1 MQGLSSEKQGIY
13 VDLGAQLW
21 YHIPKSQEES
31 TLGVDVG
38 GRKKARRAYGFDEVA
53 VVPATV
59 SIDVADVDTSWY
71 LGEKCFP
78 IPFLA
83 SAMDGVVDPH
93 MAIEMGKLGGIAV
106 INIEGIQTRYE
117 DPEAIIERII
127 EADASGVIPL
137 IQKIYLEPIKPE
149 LIAKRIK
156 QIKASGQLAA
166 IGATPMGMKQYAGA
180 IIDAG
185 ADMIAIQSSVT
196 SVKFVSS
203 RGEGMNLADFC
214 KESPIPVMIGNCVS
228 YDAAMSYMEAGAAA
242 VLSGVG
248 PGAACTTRKVCA
260 IGVPQ
265 ITATA
270 DAAMAR
276 DDFEAKTGKYV
287 PIITDGGMRTG
298 GDIVKAIVAGADAV
312 MIGSPI
318 AATAEAPGKGFHWGM
333 ATSSPGLPRGT
344 RVQVGING
352 TLHEL
357 LFGPAKTD
365 NGSMN
370 LVGALKFAMSY
381 CGAKTIK
388 EMQQAEFVI
397 APSLPSEGK
406 TAQRAQHV
414 GQWR

>member
-1 MQGLSSEKQGIY
+1 MAI
-13 VDLGAQLW
+13 
-21 YHIPKSQEES
+21 
-31 TLGVDVG
+31 DVG

-53 VVPATV
+53 VVPGVV

-71 LGEKCFP
+71 LGDKCFP

-83 SAMDGVVDPH
+83 SAMDGATDPRL
-93 MAIEMGKLGGIAV
+93 AIEIGKLGGLAV
-106 INIEGIQTRYE
+106 MNIEGIQARYE
-117 DPEAIIERII
+117 DVDAIIKKII
-127 EADASGVIPL
+127 EADPSGVIPL
-137 IQKIYLEPIKPE
+137 IQQIYLEPIKPE

-156 QIKASGQLAA
+156 EIKASGQLAA
-166 IGATPMGMKQYAGA
+166 VGATPMGMKKYAET
-180 IIDAG
+180 IFEAG
-185 ADMIAIQSSVT
+185 ADIAAIQSSVT
-196 SVKFVSS
+196 SARFISS
-203 RGEGMNLADFC
+203 SGEGMDLADFC
-214 KESPIPVMIGNCVS
+214 KISPIPVMIGNCVS
-228 YDAAMSYMEAGAAA
+228 YEAALSYMEAGAAA

-248 PGAACTTRKVCA
+248 PGAACTTRKVCG

-270 DAAMAR
+270 DAAAAR
-276 DDFEAKTGKYV
+276 DDFEEKTGKYV
-287 PIITDGGMRTG
+287 PVIADGGMRTG

-318 AATAEAPGKGFHWGM
+318 SATAEAPGKGYHWGM

-352 TLHEL
+352 TLEEL

-381 CGAKTIK
+381 CGARTIK
-388 EMQQAEFVI
+388 EMQQAELVI

-406 TAQRAQHV
+406 TAQRAQGV

>member
-1 MQGLSSEKQGIY
+1 LE
-13 VDLGAQLW
+13 V
-21 YHIPKSQEES
+21 
-31 TLGVDVG
+31 VVG
-38 GRKKARRAYGFDEVA
+38 GRKKARRSYGFDEVA
-53 VVPATV
+53 VVPAAV

-71 LGEKCFP
+71 LGNRCFP
-78 IPFLA
+78 IPILA
-83 SAMDGVVDPH
+83 SAMDGVVNPH
-93 MAIEMGKLGGIAV
+93 LASEIGKLGGLAV
-106 INIEGIQTRYE
+106 INLEGIQARYD
-117 DPEAIIERII
+117 DPDAIIQRII
-127 EADASGVIPL
+127 EADPSGVIPL

-149 LIAKRIK
+149 LITQRIK
-156 QIKASGQLAA
+156 EIKATGQMAA
-166 IGATPMGMKQYAGA
+166 VGATPMGMKTYAKT
-180 IIDAG
+180 IFEAG
-185 ADMIAIQSSVT
+185 ADIAAIQSSVT
-196 SVKFVSS
+196 SAKFVSS
-203 RGEGMNLADFC
+203 RGAGMDLADFC

-228 YDAAMSYMEAGAAA
+228 YEAAMSYMEAGAAA

-248 PGAACTTRKVCA
+248 PGAACTTRKVCG

-270 DAAMAR
+270 DAAAAR
-276 DDFEAKTGKYV
+276 DDFEEKTGKYV
-287 PIITDGGMRTG
+287 PIIADGGMRTG

-352 TLHEL
+352 TLEEL

-365 NGSMN
+365 NGTMN

-381 CGAKTIK
+381 CGARTIK
-388 EMQQAEFVI
+388 EMQQAQFVV

-406 TAQRAQHV
+406 TAQRAQGV